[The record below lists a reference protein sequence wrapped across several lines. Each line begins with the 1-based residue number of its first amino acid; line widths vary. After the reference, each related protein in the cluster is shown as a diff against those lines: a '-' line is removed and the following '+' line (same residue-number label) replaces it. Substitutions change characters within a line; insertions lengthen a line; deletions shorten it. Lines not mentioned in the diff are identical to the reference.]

1 MLQTLAEISYDST
14 SIIDTLYFLI
24 TILSLIKCYRKGFIL
39 SILSMAKW
47 LLAYII
53 TLIIFP
59 RAKPYLE
66 NIIDNEYV
74 LDVSLGVT
82 IFVVVIFLILMI
94 NKGSV
99 KAVRYTGIGSLDTIF
114 GFFFGFVRAY
124 IISVCVFSGV
134 HIVYNND
141 KWPINVDKSYVF
153 PYLEKGS
160 NYLLK
165 KNSRMKKHTKIQKK
179 KLKNFNPKLK
189 EECGVFGISNIED
202 ASALTALGLH
212 ALQHRG
218 QEGCGIVTFDG
229 EKYFSEKGLV

>member
-1 MLQTLAEISYDST
+1 MLDVIVDFYEKI
-14 SIIDTLYFLI
+14 SIIDLI
-24 TILSLIKCYRKGFIL
+24 YLILTILSLIKCYKKGFVL

-74 LDVSLGVT
+74 LDVSLGIT

-94 NKGSV
+94 NKGIS

-124 IISVCVFSGV
+124 IISVCLFSGV

-165 KNSRMKKHTKIQKK
+165 EFPDEKTYQDSKEKI
-179 KLKNFNPKLK
+179 
-189 EECGVFGISNIED
+189 EE
-202 ASALTALGLH
+202 L
-212 ALQHRG
+212 
-218 QEGCGIVTFDG
+218 
-229 EKYFSEKGLV
+229 